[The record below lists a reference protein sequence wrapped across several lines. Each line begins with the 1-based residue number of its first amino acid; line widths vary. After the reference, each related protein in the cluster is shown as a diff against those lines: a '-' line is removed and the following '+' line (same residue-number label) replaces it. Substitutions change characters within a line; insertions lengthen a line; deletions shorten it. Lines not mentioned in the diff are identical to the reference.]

1 MQEAL
6 SLRNLKNVTIKTI
19 SETTNVSLT
28 TVSRVLNGV
37 SKKFR
42 ISATTE
48 AKVLEA
54 AERLG
59 YTPNQTAI
67 NLRLKKSFAIGLVI
81 PSLANPFFSTIAS
94 IVNQALHTKGY
105 SVLVTDCDEE
115 EKTEI
120 DAVKNLAARNIDGM
134 IVIPSGKDKKHLD
147 LLYKQGIP
155 VVFIDRYFKELP
167 ISYVSTDHYEGA
179 FKMVNYL
186 VECGH
191 KKIACIQGTHH
202 VLSNMERVRGYKEAM
217 KVNSLS
223 EFYIGGSSF
232 TFEDG
237 YLETK
242 LLMQKSEKP
251 TAILALSDT
260 ILLGA
265 LKALA
270 EDGIKVPDDISLTT
284 FDNSVY
290 LDFLS
295 CPVTSISQPIAEI
308 AQIAIRL
315 LLDKIEIKSN
325 NADTLPGQEKILI
338 TPSIIHRKSVKKLN

>member
-1 MQEAL
+1 MKA
-6 SLRNLKNVTIKTI
+6 VTIKTI

-42 ISATTE
+42 ISTATE
-48 AKVLEA
+48 ARVLEA

-94 IVNQALHTKGY
+94 IVNQALHSKGY
-105 SVLVTDCDEE
+105 SVLVTDCNEE

-120 DAVKNLAARNIDGM
+120 DSVKNLAARNIDGM
-134 IVIPSGKDKKHLD
+134 IIIPSGKDKRHLEV
-147 LLYKQGIP
+147 LYKQRIP
-155 VVFIDRYFKELP
+155 VVFIDRYFNELP
-167 ISYVSTDHYEGA
+167 ISYVATDHYDGA
-179 FKMVNYL
+179 LKLVNYL
-186 VECGH
+186 IECGH
-191 KKIACIQGTHH
+191 QKIACIQGTHH
-202 VLSNMERVRGYKEAM
+202 VLSNMERVRGYKSAM
-217 KVNSLS
+217 AVNNLP
-223 EFYIGGSSF
+223 EFYIGGGSF

-242 LLMQKSEKP
+242 LLLQKQDKP

-265 LKALA
+265 LKALS
-270 EDGIKVPDDISLTT
+270 EDGFNVPDDISLTT

-290 LDFLS
+290 LDYLS
-295 CPVTSISQPIAEI
+295 CPVTSISQPITDI

-315 LLDKIEIKSN
+315 LLDKIEAKANDSE
-325 NADTLPGQEKILI
+325 TLPEQEKILI
-338 TPSIIHRKSVKKLN
+338 APTIIHRKSVKKNY

>member
-1 MQEAL
+1 MSNITL
-6 SLRNLKNVTIKTI
+6 KTI

-42 ISATTE
+42 ISAETE

-54 AERLG
+54 ANRLG
-59 YTPNQTAI
+59 YIPNQTAI
-67 NLRLKKSFAIGLVI
+67 NLRLKKSFSIGLVI

-94 IVNQALHTKGY
+94 IVNQALHAKGY

-115 EKTEI
+115 EKTEV
-120 DAVKNLAARNIDGM
+120 ASVKSLAARNIDGM
-134 IVIPSGKDKKHLD
+134 IIIPSGKDKKHLEA
-147 LLYKQGIP
+147 LYKQKIP

-167 ISYVSTDHYEGA
+167 ISYVATNHYEGA
-179 FKMVNYL
+179 FNLVNYL
-186 VECGH
+186 IENGH
-191 KKIACIQGTHH
+191 QKIACIQGTHH
-202 VLSNMERVRGYKEAM
+202 VLPNMERVRGYKEAM
-217 KVNSLS
+217 AYNNFP

-242 LLMQKSEKP
+242 LLLQRQEKP
-251 TAILALSDT
+251 TAILTLSDT
-260 ILLGA
+260 ILLGC
-265 LKALA
+265 LKALS
-270 EDGIKVPDDISLTT
+270 EDGFNIPEDISLTT

-290 LDFLS
+290 LDYLS
-295 CPVTSISQPIAEI
+295 CPVTSISQPIADI

-315 LLDKIEIKSN
+315 LLDKIDAKTIDSEAMPK
-325 NADTLPGQEKILI
+325 QEKILI
-338 TPSIIHRKSVKKLN
+338 TPTIIHRKSVRKLN